1 MVTRRR
7 FALVLG
13 AFALGPY
20 FCFAQERTKAWR
32 VGFLSLDTSGSVA
45 GQSALEQFPAAL
57 AKLGYGEGR
66 NLAIEWRWAD
76 GRTGALREL
85 AAGLVRARVDVI
97 VARTNDPI
105 RAAMDATRSI
115 PIVMLNGN
123 FPVETGLVESLAR
136 PGGNVTGTAY
146 ISPET
151 MAKAMQLLKE
161 IVPRAR
167 RVAIL
172 WANASS
178 TSQYA
183 HIVRTSLN
191 RAAGNLDIRTEYF
204 EIRRPDDIGATLQE
218 ISSSN
223 LDALCYLGSPIV
235 RTRIDEIIAALLK
248 SRLPSIATIPLFAE
262 RGGLVHYAPD
272 TEEFFERTAEYV
284 DRILKGASPAD
295 LPVHQPTK
303 YELVINVKTAM
314 AIGIAIP
321 PAVLARADR
330 VIG

>member
-13 AFALGPY
+13 ACALAPY
-20 FCFAQERTKAWR
+20 SSFAQRTKAWR

-57 AKLGYGEGR
+57 AKLGYGVGR
-66 NLAIEWRWAD
+66 DLVIEWRWGD
-76 GRTGALREL
+76 GRTEDLPEL
-85 AAGLVRARVDVI
+85 AAGLLRTPVDVI

-123 FPVETGLVESLAR
+123 FPVETGLVESLGR

-151 MAKAMQLLKE
+151 IAKEMQLLKE

-172 WANASS
+172 WTNSS
-178 TSQYA
+178 SSSQFER
-183 HIVRTSLN
+183 IVRGSLD
-191 RAAGNLDIRTEYF
+191 RAAGGLGLRTRYF
-204 EIRRPDDIGATLQE
+204 EIRRPEDIAPALEE
-218 ISSSN
+218 ISSN
-223 LDALCYLGSPIV
+223 NFDALWYQGSSV
-235 RTRIDEIIAALLK
+235 LRMRMDEIIAALLK
-248 SRLPSIATIPLFAE
+248 RRLPSIANIPLFAE
-262 RGGLVHYAPD
+262 LGGLVHYAPD
-272 TEEFFERTAEYV
+272 VEEFFERTAGYV
-284 DRILKGASPAD
+284 DRILKGARPAD

-303 YELVINVKTAM
+303 YELVINVETAR
-314 AIGIAIP
+314 AIGVAIP

>member
-7 FALVLG
+7 FAPMLG
-13 AFALGPY
+13 ACALAPY
-20 FCFAQERTKAWR
+20 SSFAQTQTKVRR
-32 VGFLSLDTSGSVA
+32 VGFMSLDTSRSDA

-57 AKLGYGEGR
+57 AKLGYGVGR
-66 NLAIEWRWAD
+66 NLVIEWRWAD
-76 GRTGALREL
+76 GMTGNLPEL

-105 RAAMDATRSI
+105 RAAMGATRSI

-123 FPVETGLVESLAR
+123 FPVETGLVKSLAR

-151 MAKAMQLLKE
+151 MAKQLQLLKE

-172 WANASS
+172 WSNASS
-178 TSQYA
+178 TSQYEQV
-183 HIVRTSLN
+183 VRASLD
-191 RAAGNLDIRTEYF
+191 RAAGNLDLRIQYF
-204 EIRRPDDIGATLQE
+204 EIRRPEDIAAALEE

-223 LDALCYLGSPIV
+223 FDALWYQGSSIL
-235 RTRIDEIIAALLK
+235 RTRTEQIIAALLK
-248 SRLPSIATIPLFAE
+248 RRLPSIGNIPLFAE
-262 RGGLVHYAPD
+262 RGGLAHYAPD
-272 TEEFFERTAEYV
+272 VEEFFERTAGYV
-284 DRILKGASPAD
+284 DRILKGAKPWD

-303 YELVINVKTAM
+303 YELVVNVETAR